1 MRAPFLANRI
11 RCSLSEEA
19 EDLQDSIGKRQ
30 YTESIIPGGDDNN
43 LEQSSASWSRCGR
56 CLENRRCKWRERKQE
71 RHMYW
76 RWWVRG
82 TWRPILLVPG
92 LWPEAFTSFFFLS
105 KARASI
111 HSENSRLQSSAA
123 ASNSL
128 ELLPMAPAAQV
139 RDGPCLF
146 LLTPDRNSEGLDVN
160 RIACDFWRI
169 RGREIIE
176 TGSTPG
182 QWIS

>member
-1 MRAPFLANRI
+1 MEGKKTREAHVLEVVGEGDLAPYSSGPWPLA
-11 RCSLSEEA
+11 
-19 EDLQDSIGKRQ
+19 
-30 YTESIIPGGDDNN
+30 
-43 LEQSSASWSRCGR
+43 
-56 CLENRRCKWRERKQE
+56 
-71 RHMYW
+71 
-76 RWWVRG
+76 RG
-82 TWRPILLVPG
+82 VY
-92 LWPEAFTSFFFLS
+92 FFFFLS